1 MADKT
6 LSRISVDFTRKLGRI
21 KPMNAGNN
29 GPKIPKDDQT
39 SGNFDTFKML
49 RIPYA
54 RLHDANHCSAYGAP
68 HTVDVR
74 AIFKDFNADPTDPA
88 SYDFVMTDLY
98 LKAIERAGTEP
109 FFRLGGSIEHNPR
122 KWFTCVP
129 PDFRKFA
136 VICEHIIRH
145 CTGSWAN
152 GLNMKITY

>member
-54 RLHDANHCSAYGAP
+54 RLHDANFCSAYGAP

-74 AIFKDFNADPTDPA
+74 VGRDDNPEFSEISRFKLLLGTILPKP
-88 SYDFVMTDLY
+88 Y
-98 LKAIERAGTEP
+98 L
-109 FFRLGGSIEHNPR
+109 LGKI
-122 KWFTCVP
+122 
-129 PDFRKFA
+129 
-136 VICEHIIRH
+136 H
-145 CTGSWAN
+145 C
-152 GLNMKITY
+152 

>member
-54 RLHDANHCSAYGAP
+54 RLHDANH
-68 HTVDVR
+68 
-74 AIFKDFNADPTDPA
+74 
-88 SYDFVMTDLY
+88 
-98 LKAIERAGTEP
+98 
-109 FFRLGGSIEHNPR
+109 
-122 KWFTCVP
+122 
-129 PDFRKFA
+129 
-136 VICEHIIRH
+136 
-145 CTGSWAN
+145 
-152 GLNMKITY
+152 